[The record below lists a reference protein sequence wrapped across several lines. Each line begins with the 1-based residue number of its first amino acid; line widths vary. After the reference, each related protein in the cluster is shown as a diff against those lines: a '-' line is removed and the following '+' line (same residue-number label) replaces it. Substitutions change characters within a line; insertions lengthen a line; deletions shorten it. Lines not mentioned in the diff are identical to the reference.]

1 MAVKSADEFY
11 SIMGVLTREMMEFGL
26 SDTNELVKNICVM
39 APFPLPRLSELRE
52 KYTYNIRPLSNNSFS
67 FVKRGLSLFTSSD
80 EEEDIDLPDD
90 QLTAATWGLAEQ
102 YRGRFES

>member
-1 MAVKSADEFY
+1 
-11 SIMGVLTREMMEFGL
+11 MMEFGL
-26 SDTNELVKNICVM
+26 ADTNELVKNVCIM

-52 KYTYNIRPLSNNSFS
+52 KYTYNIRPLSNTHTFS

-80 EEEDIDLPDD
+80 EEDNDLPVDLPDD

-102 YRGRFES
+102 FRGKFLFFCQTLN

>member
-1 MAVKSADEFY
+1 
-11 SIMGVLTREMMEFGL
+11 MGVLTREMMEFGL
-26 SDTNELVKNICVM
+26 ADTNELVKNICIM

-80 EEEDIDLPDD
+80 DEEDNESGVDLPHD
-90 QLTAATWGLAEQ
+90 QLTAATWGLADQ
-102 YRGRFES
+102 YRGN